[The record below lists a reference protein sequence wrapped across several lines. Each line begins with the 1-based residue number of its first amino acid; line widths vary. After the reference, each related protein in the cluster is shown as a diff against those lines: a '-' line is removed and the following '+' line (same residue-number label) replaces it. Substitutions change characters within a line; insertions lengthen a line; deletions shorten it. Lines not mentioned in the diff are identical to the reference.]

1 VTESSSRGAATL
13 SSAMSS
19 ARRYNAW
26 ALEGFAGCFGTSVV
40 EVGCGYGNL
49 RELLPPGVRYAGI
62 DADPA
67 LVARASALN
76 PGVTFQTVDVQD
88 PAFVGVVAPL
98 RPDAVL
104 CVNVL
109 EHLDRPD
116 AALAHMAGVLPPDGR
131 LLLFVPALPILY
143 NELDRLAG
151 HRRRFV
157 RRELEALV
165 APHFTVASIRYF
177 NPLGAIGWWMNGV
190 MPHRSLEGQAVTA
203 QVAFFDKVVL
213 PVSRALDAATRA
225 WFGQSLVVVGVK
237 T

>member
-1 VTESSSRGAATL
+1 
-13 SSAMSS
+13 
-19 ARRYNAW
+19 
-26 ALEGFAGCFGTSVV
+26 
-40 EVGCGYGNL
+40 
-49 RELLPPGVRYAGI
+49 
-62 DADPA
+62 
-67 LVARASALN
+67 
-76 PGVTFQTVDVQD
+76 
-88 PAFVGVVAPL
+88 
-98 RPDAVL
+98 
-104 CVNVL
+104 
-109 EHLDRPD
+109 
-116 AALAHMAGVLPPDGR
+116 MAGVLPPDGR